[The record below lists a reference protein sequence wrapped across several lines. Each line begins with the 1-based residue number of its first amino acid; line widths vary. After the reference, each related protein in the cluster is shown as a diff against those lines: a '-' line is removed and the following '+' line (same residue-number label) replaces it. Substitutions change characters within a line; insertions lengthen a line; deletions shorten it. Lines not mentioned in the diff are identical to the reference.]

1 MVQWYDLSLIEELV
15 RVLDQERV
23 SAIFETLDESRVGLQ
38 VLELG
43 LDYGILLIDVGW
55 GELDVDNWLEV
66 VKLFLSALNVVDKA
80 GVLLSQE

>member
-1 MVQWYDLSLIEELV
+1 MVQWYDLCLIEELV
-15 RVLDQERV
+15 RILDQKGIR
-23 SAIFETLDESRVGLQ
+23 AIFETLDESWVGLE